1 MTSPFPSKEQV
12 FDFLDDY
19 AYQRKEEI
27 DRRQLGKDQGL
38 IKSYLLETMPGN
50 PERGTGMDLPVV
62 LRGTGWQ
69 IVPIE
74 DTALYQVYDGEG
86 ELGFL
91 EPLSSRHLALHSI
104 SETRRAD
111 KAVRNTVLATSQLDF
126 AWLSSS
132 YFQVLWQHLILPQM
146 PKRFIKLRFEHEARF
161 EADSWDGRREKS
173 LEEPMERR
181 ASSLT
186 ITERS
191 HKVAQ
196 FLPDLQRVHP
206 PFRVIKML
214 RIPAPEV
221 RGGYDLWSWGKMTYR
236 APSFRDGRAQM
247 LSIARLYERT
257 TQVIEQLLWFQV
269 ERIKGKEGSEGMT
282 LRGAPVTFTFTPPL
296 SITAF
301 RNFVTTTFERGQGP
315 LRLWG
320 NPIWRGDK
328 KVHIY
333 GMDLHLWRR
342 IYLEITPR
350 QMRVILPRGTCG
362 NTVHRLVVNV
372 LRYLTPTAQVFIGEA
387 EYERLIERVLLG
399 EDI

>member
-1 MTSPFPSKEQV
+1 MSSPFSSKEQV

-27 DRRQLGKDQGL
+27 DRRQLGRDQGL

-50 PERGTGMDLPVV
+50 HEERMGMDLSVV

-69 IVPIE
+69 LIPIE
-74 DTALYQVYDGEG
+74 GTALYQVHDDEG

-111 KAVRNTVLATSQLDF
+111 KAIRNTVLTTSQLDF

-146 PKRFIKLRFEHEARF
+146 PKRFVKLRFEHEARF
-161 EADSWDGRREKS
+161 EADSWDGREEES

-191 HKVAQ
+191 RNVAQ
-196 FLPDLQRVHP
+196 FLPDLQKVHP

-214 RIPAPEV
+214 RIPAPEL

-257 TQVIEQLLWFQV
+257 TRVIEQHLWFQV
-269 ERIKGKEGSEGMT
+269 KRTTGEEGSEGVT
-282 LRGAPVTFTFTPPL
+282 LKGAPVTFTFAPPL

-301 RNFVTTTFERGQGP
+301 RNFITTTFERGQGP

-320 NPIWRGDK
+320 NPIWLGDNK
-328 KVHIY
+328 AHIY

-350 QMRVILPRGTCG
+350 HMHVILPRGTCG

-372 LRYLTPTAQVFIGEA
+372 LRYLTPTAQIFIGETA
-387 EYERLIERVLLG
+387 YERLVEDALLDKG
-399 EDI
+399 V